1 MTPFL
6 APRPVAAAPRK
17 SSTNGNP
24 GVNPI
29 KKGPGLLF
37 CRIGPVI
44 SGAVDFALETSRSGE
59 RTVIAVSG
67 DLDVLTAPQLRD
79 QLIEAVEGGRRRL
92 LVDLTGCTF
101 VDSSGLSALVSGL
114 KRLRSLQGD
123 LELVCPPGNVRR
135 LVELVALDQVFELY
149 DSLEAAG
156 A

>member
-1 MTPFL
+1 MTPSL
-6 APRPVAAAPRK
+6 SPRPVAAAPRNPPPTGIRV
-17 SSTNGNP
+17 STRP
-24 GVNPI
+24 
-29 KKGPGLLF
+29 KRAPGLLF

-44 SGAVDFALETSRSGE
+44 SGAVDFALETSRSGD

-135 LVELVALDQVFELY
+135 LVEMVALDQVFELY
-149 DSLEAAG
+149 DSREAAG